1 MAAARFAD
9 FPVDEMEG
17 ILSNRDSDNTKIVT
31 MRNHTNQMF
40 P

>member
-17 ILSNRDSDNTKIVT
+17 ILSDRDGDNTRIVAI
-31 MRNHTNQMF
+31 RNHTNQMF